1 MKVIYDHQIFTLQD
15 YGGISRIYTELMKPD
30 KENDY
35 QPDLS
40 LVFSNNHYL
49 KEIDTIKYCTFFP
62 NSQFPRK
69 IQLMNLINKN
79 KTIKLLKQGNFDIFH
94 PTYYDPYFLPYIKS
108 KPFVVTFLDMI
119 HEKFGNIYKEFAQ
132 DKLIFE
138 GKKQILNRA
147 NAIISISENTK
158 KDLVEIYDVEPQK
171 IKVVYL
177 ATNIAKAN
185 SKALY
190 NFPYLLFVGRRE
202 RYKNFDTLLKALPY
216 CISQFPELKL
226 ICAGG
231 GKFSEEEIK
240 QIAKY
245 NLTNNIQQV
254 PFNSDEVLSNLYAYA
269 KAFIFPSLYEGF
281 GIPILEAFACN
292 CPVVASN
299 VSSLPEIGG
308 EACLYFDG
316 NSEKDVADKI
326 TKLLSDSTLQE
337 HLKQK
342 GLERNEMFTWK
353 QNRKQTTEIYQ
364 QILQYKN

>member
-1 MKVIYDHQIFTLQD
+1 MKVLYDHQIFTLQD

-30 KENDY
+30 KENNY

-49 KEIDTIKYCTFFP
+49 KEVDTIKYHTFFP

-79 KTIKLLKQGNFDIFH
+79 KTIKLLRKGNFDIFH
-94 PTYYDPYFLPYIKS
+94 PTYYDPYFLPYLKK

-119 HEKFGNIYKEFAQ
+119 HEKFGKVYEEFTQ

-138 GKKQILNRA
+138 GKKQILNA
-147 NAIISISENTK
+147 AKTIISISENTK
-158 KDLVEIYDVEPQK
+158 KDLIEIYNVEPQK

-177 ATNIAKAN
+177 ATNLAKAN
-185 SKALY
+185 NKALH

-202 RYKNFDTLLKALPY
+202 RYKNFNTLLKAMPY
-216 CISQFPELKL
+216 CIKQFPEVKL

-231 GKFSEEEIK
+231 GKFNDEEIK
-240 QIAKY
+240 QIANY
-245 NLTNNIQQV
+245 NLQDNIQQV
-254 PFNSDEVLSNLYAYA
+254 PFHSDEVLSNLYTYA

-292 CPVVASN
+292 CPVIASN
-299 VSSLPEIGG
+299 VSSLPEVGG
-308 EACLYFDG
+308 NACLYFDG
-316 NSEKDVADKI
+316 NDEKDIANKI
-326 TKLLSDSTLQE
+326 SELLSNSILE
-337 HLKQK
+337 KHLKEK
-342 GLERNEMFTWK
+342 GYERNKIFTWEE
-353 QNRKQTTEIYQ
+353 NRRQTTEIYQ
-364 QILQYKN
+364 QILQ